1 MVLDPKSVSS
11 SGSFGPREEIQV
23 KPADLRKDSVVP
35 VVENLTQ
42 SNGESIKETVNM
54 TLAAGQR
61 CLLPIVICA
70 TNFELIWEFASTPKV
85 SLSILIISSFRQTL
99 RRHNCFTVAKKCFI

>member
-23 KPADLRKDSVVP
+23 KPADLRKDSIVP

-42 SNGESIKETVNM
+42 SKEESIKETVNM
-54 TLAAGQR
+54 SLAAGQR

-70 TNFELIWEFASTPKV
+70 TNFELVWEFTSTPKV
-85 SLSILIISSFRQTL
+85 SLPSFATIDFNHFVLSSNFKET
-99 RRHNCFTVAKKCFI
+99 